1 MKLGILEAGKI
12 PPALQPEPRYA
23 QPFIELL
30 SPADPDLEFHAYAA
44 IDGELPETPDA
55 CDAYVITG
63 SPAGVYDDDDW
74 IAPLRDFAIAAAEAR
89 VKQVGVC
96 FGHQLLAEALGGET
110 VKSSKG
116 RGIGVH
122 RHRVVE
128 TRAWMDP
135 AKSELDCIVFHQDQV
150 VSLPPGAELLAESD
164 FCPNA
169 MFQLGGH
176 VLALQPHPEIGPP
189 FAEKLLRLRRE
200 VYGQAATDAALAS
213 LARKRDAALY
223 ARWIVNFLR
232 A

>member
-1 MKLGILEAGKI
+1 MKVGILEAGKI

-30 SPADPDLEFHAYAA
+30 SPADADLEFHAYAA
-44 IDGELPETPDA
+44 IDGELPESVDA
-55 CDAYVITG
+55 REAYIITG
-63 SPAGVYDDDDW
+63 GPAGVYDEDDW
-74 IAPLRDFAIAAAEAR
+74 IPPLREFAVAVAEAGI
-89 VKQVGVC
+89 KQVGVC
-96 FGHQLLAEALGGET
+96 FGHQLLADALGGKA
-110 VKSSKG
+110 VKSPKG

-122 RHRVVE
+122 RHRVAQ

-150 VSLPPGAELLAESD
+150 VALPPGAELLAESD

-169 MFQLGGH
+169 MFQLGDEI
-176 VLALQPHPEIGPP
+176 LALQPHPEIEPP

-200 VYGQAATDAALAS
+200 VYGQAATDAALLS
-213 LARKRDAALY
+213 LARERDAALY
-223 ARWIVNFLR
+223 ARWIANFLR